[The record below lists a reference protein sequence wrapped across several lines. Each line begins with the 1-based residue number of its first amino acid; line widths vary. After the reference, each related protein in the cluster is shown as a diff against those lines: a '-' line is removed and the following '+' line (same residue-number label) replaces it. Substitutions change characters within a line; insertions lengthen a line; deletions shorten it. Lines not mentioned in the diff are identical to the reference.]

1 MKERGAESDP
11 AGSVQERGAEGDPAG
26 TVRERG
32 AEGDPAGSEG
42 AYRGPLK
49 ERAE

>member
-1 MKERGAESDP
+1 MQERGAEGDS
-11 AGSVQERGAEGDPAG
+11 ACSVQERGAEGDPAG

-42 AYRGPLK
+42 AYRDPLK